1 VRAERLG
8 RLTGVHTYRH
18 NPVRRWNHNLHYHRI
33 VLAAIPPGAQR
44 ALDVGCGEACLAQEL
59 SARIPHVVA
68 LDRDAASIEGAQQR
82 AETTPIE
89 FVEAD
94 FLEHE
99 FPAGSFDLVASV
111 AALHH
116 LPMQPALVRMAEL
129 LRPGGVLAVVGLA
142 RSQRRP
148 SDLVAETAGA
158 ILHQVYRRTRHYV
171 EQTAPVVWPPP
182 VTYRQAREIAEQ
194 TLPGVRYRRHALW
207 RYSLVWTKP

>member
-1 VRAERLG
+1 MRTDR
-8 RLTGVHTYRH
+8 HTPIRH
-18 NPVRRWNHNLHYHRI
+18 WNHNVHYHRV
-33 VLAAIPPGAQR
+33 VLAAIPSGAQR
-44 ALDVGCGEACLAQEL
+44 ALDVGCGEAFLAQEL
-59 SARIPHVVA
+59 AGRIPHIVA
-68 LDRDAASIEGAQQR
+68 VDRDAPILERARQR
-82 AETTPIE
+82 AETAPIE

-142 RSQRRP
+142 RSGRRP
-148 SDLVAETAGA
+148 SDLVAGTGGA

-182 VTYRQAREIAEQ
+182 VTYRQTREIAEQ

-207 RYSLVWTKP
+207 RYSLVWTKPS

>member
-1 VRAERLG
+1 MHIG
-8 RLTGVHTYRH
+8 RQSST
-18 NPVRRWNHNLHYHRI
+18 RRWNHNLHYHRI
-33 VLAAIPPGAQR
+33 VLAAIPPGARR
-44 ALDVGCGEACLAQEL
+44 ALDVGCGEAFLAQDL
-59 SARIPHVVA
+59 TAQVRQVVA
-68 LDRDAASIEGAQQR
+68 LDRDAPSIERARQR
-82 AETTPIE
+82 AETAPIE

-99 FPAGSFDLVASV
+99 FSAGSFDLVASV

-116 LPMQPALVRMAEL
+116 LPMQPALTRMAEL

-142 RSQRRP
+142 RSRRRP
-148 SDLVAETAGA
+148 GDLVAETAGA
-158 ILHQVYRRTRHYV
+158 VLHRVYRTTRHYV

-207 RYSLVWTKP
+207 RYSLVWTKPR